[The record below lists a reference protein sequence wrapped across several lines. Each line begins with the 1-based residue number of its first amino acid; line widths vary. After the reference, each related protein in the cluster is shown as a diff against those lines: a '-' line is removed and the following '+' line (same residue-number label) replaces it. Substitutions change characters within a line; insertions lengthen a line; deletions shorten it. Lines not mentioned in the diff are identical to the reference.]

1 MTHIKEMG
9 QSIETDPEMTHMIE
23 LATRTLEVII
33 MISNTFKKVKKTWA
47 WWVKAQVEPLAM
59 KTTTGIFFKNT
70 HWVITD

>member
-33 MISNTFKKVKKTWA
+33 MISNTFKKVKKT
-47 WWVKAQVEPLAM
+47 
-59 KTTTGIFFKNT
+59 
-70 HWVITD
+70 